1 MQLAL
6 PATSIFGKS
15 EGDNHPLQAYASWL
29 LAQSVDPA
37 MVVTRMKFDT
47 KAEAPKLHFKA
58 MRWLTQDEF
67 ETATARGMTPE
78 AARAVVLNVAAQD
91 TPPPLNLGGN
101 KPKAA
106 PVIEEEEEEA
116 PAPAPV
122 KAKAKPKAEEPK
134 VEEPKAEPEEDTAPV
149 VRKAETEKPN
159 SVPAKKSLAD
169 MVSEWDDE

>member
-1 MQLAL
+1 
-6 PATSIFGKS
+6 
-15 EGDNHPLQAYASWL
+15 
-29 LAQSVDPA
+29 

-58 MRWLTQDEF
+58 MRWLTDAEY
-67 ETATARGMTPE
+67 ETATARGNTPE

-91 TPPPLNLGGN
+91 TTPISLAGT

-106 PVIEEEEEEA
+106 PVIEEDEEEA

-122 KAKAKPKAEEPK
+122 KAKAKPKAETPK
-134 VEEPKAEPEEDTAPV
+134 VEEPEEEESAPV